1 MEPMHLPPVLILP
14 AACLVLLMGSAC
26 QELPTIPGEDVQVL
40 QVGALES
47 LNPGDV
53 VVAPVQFAID
63 GLDVPELQMRKAIS
77 EALASRRYSP
87 LDLAFV
93 DSRLVEASHTYGSL
107 GEEVVCQLVVHGW
120 SERHWSTGRAIEVD
134 VELRMIDPGD
144 PGGPVLW
151 AGRLDT
157 RIDVTSEQ
165 GHMSPP
171 ALYRLAIARMADE
184 LVAPMPRR
192 NTRPGREN

>member
-1 MEPMHLPPVLILP
+1 MEPMRLPPVPILLP
-14 AACLVLLMGSAC
+14 CLVVLVGSAC
-26 QELPTIPGEDVQVL
+26 QELPTIPGDDVQVL
-40 QVGALES
+40 QVGNLER

-53 VVAPVQFAID
+53 VVAPVQFAIE

-107 GEEVVCQLVVHGW
+107 GEEAVCQLIVHQW
-120 SERHWSTGRAIEVD
+120 SERLWTTGRALEID
-134 VELRMIDPGD
+134 VELRMIDPRT
-144 PGGPVLW
+144 PEGPVLW

-157 RIDVTSEQ
+157 RIDVTGEE

-171 ALYRLAIARMADE
+171 QLYRLALARMADE

-192 NTRPGREN
+192 ITRPGREN